1 MVQNSLFFTSFRVA
15 METNIDVIWM
25 PLCWLIKDLLVQSK
39 SFQPHYL
46 ASFNWMQETGGLNN
60 MESP

>member
-1 MVQNSLFFTSFRVA
+1 MVQNSLFFTSFCVA

-39 SFQPHYL
+39 SF
-46 ASFNWMQETGGLNN
+46 NWMQEMGGLNN
-60 MESP
+60 MESR